1 MKKFNIDISQ
11 KTNEAKQKTAN
22 IINKTKDSFI
32 KLADQNG
39 DGKLDREDVEKI
51 TGAIKKNID
60 EKKREYELKK
70 FQPIFQTDIDDGDFT
85 IQKFVRVADRDKK
98 RAESEACKGAIG
110 YFTENNDVRMLNIYR
125 DSTELF
131 GLTFYPD
138 NRSEF
143 YYVDPS
149 DRDRY
154 IALDDYF
161 NYLKAE
167 RISELQRIA
176 QDLGAKH
183 FRVTFVEEKAAYTK
197 AKTTADGKAAKF
209 VGAEASVENSAS
221 EYLKMEIAAENDFP
235 GKDPIK
241 PKIKYLLRDPNIQNL
256 ITMRLNEDSS
266 LTHQKL
272 MIKLSNTSGLKETD
286 AVKIDAVLRGMKF
299 GGNTT
304 VQNEAKNEARRYLEY
319 EIDF

>member
-1 MKKFNIDISQ
+1 MKKFNMDISQ
-11 KTNEAKQKTAN
+11 KASEAKQKTAN
-22 IINKTKDSFI
+22 IMNKTKDSFI

-60 EKKREYELKK
+60 EKKKEYELKK
-70 FQPIFQTDIDDGDFT
+70 LQPIFQTDIDDGDFI
-85 IQKFVRVADRDKK
+85 IQKFVRVADHDKK
-98 RAESEACKGAIG
+98 RAESEVCKGAIG

-167 RISELQRIA
+167 RVSELQRIA

-197 AKTTADGKAAKF
+197 AKTTVGGKAAK
-209 VGAEASVENSAS
+209 VGTEASVEKSAS

-235 GKDPIK
+235 GKDSIK

-256 ITMRLNEDSS
+256 ITMRLNEDSA

-272 MIKLSNTSGLKETD
+272 MIKLSNTSGLTEAD
-286 AVKIDAVLRGMKF
+286 AVKIDAVLKGMKF

>member
-11 KTNEAKQKTAN
+11 KASEAKQKTAN
-22 IINKTKDSFI
+22 IMNKAKDSLT

-60 EKKREYELKK
+60 EKKKEYELKK
-70 FQPIFQTDIDDGDFT
+70 LQPIFQTDIDDGDFI
-85 IQKFVRVADRDKK
+85 IQKFVRVADHDKK
-98 RAESEACKGAIG
+98 RAESEVCKGAIG

-167 RISELQRIA
+167 RVSELQRIA

-197 AKTTADGKAAKF
+197 AKTTVGGKAAK
-209 VGAEASVENSAS
+209 VGTEASVEKSAS

-256 ITMRLNEDSS
+256 ITMRLNEDSA

-272 MIKLSNTSGLKETD
+272 MIKLSNTSGLTEAD
-286 AVKIDAVLRGMKF
+286 AVKIDAVLKGMKF

>member
-1 MKKFNIDISQ
+1 MKKFNMDISQ
-11 KTNEAKQKTAN
+11 KASEAKQKTAN
-22 IINKTKDSFI
+22 IMNKTKDSFI

-39 DGKLDREDVEKI
+39 DGMLDREDVEKI

-60 EKKREYELKK
+60 EKKKEYELKK
-70 FQPIFQTDIDDGDFT
+70 LQPIFQTDIDDGDFI
-85 IQKFVRVADRDKK
+85 IQKFVRVADHDKK
-98 RAESEACKGAIG
+98 RAESEVCKGAIG

-167 RISELQRIA
+167 RVSELQRIA

-183 FRVTFVEEKAAYTK
+183 IRVTFVEEKAAYTK
-197 AKTTADGKAAKF
+197 AKTTVGGKAAK
-209 VGAEASVENSAS
+209 VGTEASVEKSAS
-221 EYLKMEIAAENDFP
+221 EYLKMEVAAENDFP

-256 ITMRLNEDSS
+256 ITMRLNEDSA

-272 MIKLSNTSGLKETD
+272 MIKLSNTSGLTEAD
-286 AVKIDAVLRGMKF
+286 AVKIDAVLKGMKF

>member
-22 IINKTKDSFI
+22 IMNKTKDSFI

-51 TGAIKKNID
+51 TGDIKKNID

-70 FQPIFQTDIDDGDFT
+70 LQPIFLTDIDDGDFT

-110 YFTENNDVRMLNIYR
+110 YFTKNNDVRMLNIYR

-197 AKTTADGKAAKF
+197 AKTTAGGKAAKF
-209 VGAEASVENSAS
+209 GGAEASVENSAS

>member
-22 IINKTKDSFI
+22 IMNKTKDSFI
-32 KLADQNG
+32 KLVDQNG
-39 DGKLDREDVEKI
+39 DDKFDREDVEKI

-70 FQPIFQTDIDDGDFT
+70 LQLIFQTDIDDGDFI

-98 RAESEACKGAIG
+98 RAESGACKGAIG

-125 DSTELF
+125 DSTEFF

-197 AKTTADGKAAKF
+197 AKTTLGGKAAK
-209 VGAEASVENSAS
+209 VGAEASVEKSAS
-221 EYLKMEIAAENDFP
+221 EYSKMEIAAENDFP

-256 ITMRLNEDSS
+256 ITMRLNEDSA

-286 AVKIDAVLRGMKF
+286 AVKIDAVLKGMKV

>member
-22 IINKTKDSFI
+22 IMNKTKDSFI

-51 TGAIKKNID
+51 TGDIKKNID

-70 FQPIFQTDIDDGDFT
+70 LQPIFQTDIDDGDFT

-110 YFTENNDVRMLNIYR
+110 YFTKNNDVRMLNIYR

-197 AKTTADGKAAKF
+197 AKTTAGGKAAKF
-209 VGAEASVENSAS
+209 GGAEASVENSAS

>member
-22 IINKTKDSFI
+22 IMNKTKDSFI

-51 TGAIKKNID
+51 TGDIKKNID

-70 FQPIFQTDIDDGDFT
+70 LQPIFLTDIDDGDFT

-110 YFTENNDVRMLNIYR
+110 YFTKNNDVRMLNIYR

-197 AKTTADGKAAKF
+197 AKTTAGGKAAKF
-209 VGAEASVENSAS
+209 GGAEASVENSAS

-272 MIKLSNTSGLKETD
+272 MIKLSNTSGLNETD

>member
-1 MKKFNIDISQ
+1 
-11 KTNEAKQKTAN
+11 
-22 IINKTKDSFI
+22 
-32 KLADQNG
+32 
-39 DGKLDREDVEKI
+39 
-51 TGAIKKNID
+51 
-60 EKKREYELKK
+60 
-70 FQPIFQTDIDDGDFT
+70 
-85 IQKFVRVADRDKK
+85 
-98 RAESEACKGAIG
+98 
-110 YFTENNDVRMLNIYR
+110 MLNIYR

-131 GLTFYPD
+131 GLSFYPD

-149 DRDRY
+149 DRNRY

-161 NYLKAE
+161 GYLKAE

-197 AKTTADGKAAKF
+197 AKTTVGGKAAK
-209 VGAEASVENSAS
+209 VGAEASVEKSAS
-221 EYLKMEIAAENDFP
+221 EYSKMEIAAENDFP
-235 GKDPIK
+235 GKAPIK

-256 ITMRLNEDSS
+256 ITMRLNEDSA

-272 MIKLSNTSGLKETD
+272 MIKLSNTSGLNERD
-286 AVKIDAVLRGMKF
+286 AVKIDAVLKGMKF

>member
-22 IINKTKDSFI
+22 IMNKTKDSFI
-32 KLADQNG
+32 KLADHYG

-51 TGAIKKNID
+51 TGDIKKNID

-70 FQPIFQTDIDDGDFT
+70 LQPIFLTDIDDGDFT

-110 YFTENNDVRMLNIYR
+110 YFTKNNDVRMLNIYR

-161 NYLKAE
+161 NYLIAE

-197 AKTTADGKAAKF
+197 AKTTAGGKAAKF
-209 VGAEASVENSAS
+209 GGAEASVENSAS

-272 MIKLSNTSGLKETD
+272 MIKLSNTSGLNETD

>member
-22 IINKTKDSFI
+22 IMNKTKDSFI
-32 KLADQNG
+32 KLVDQNG
-39 DGKLDREDVEKI
+39 DDKFDREDVEKI

-70 FQPIFQTDIDDGDFT
+70 LQPIFQTDIDDGDFI

-98 RAESEACKGAIG
+98 RAESGACKGAIG

-197 AKTTADGKAAKF
+197 AKTTVGGKAAKF
-209 VGAEASVENSAS
+209 GGAEASVEKSAS
-221 EYLKMEIAAENDFP
+221 EYSKMEIAAENDFP

-256 ITMRLNEDSS
+256 ITMRLNEDSA

-272 MIKLSNTSGLKETD
+272 MIKLSNTSGLTEAD
-286 AVKIDAVLRGMKF
+286 AVKIDAVLKGMKF

>member
-22 IINKTKDSFI
+22 IMNKTKDSFI

-70 FQPIFQTDIDDGDFT
+70 LQPIFQTDIDDGDFT

-110 YFTENNDVRMLNIYR
+110 YFTKNNDVRMLNIYR

-197 AKTTADGKAAKF
+197 AKTTAGGKAAKF
-209 VGAEASVENSAS
+209 GGAEASVENSAS

-286 AVKIDAVLRGMKF
+286 AAKIDAVLKGMKF

>member
-1 MKKFNIDISQ
+1 MKKFNMDISQ
-11 KTNEAKQKTAN
+11 KASEAKQKTAN
-22 IINKTKDSFI
+22 IMNKTKDSFI

-60 EKKREYELKK
+60 EKKKEYELKK
-70 FQPIFQTDIDDGDFT
+70 LQPIFQTDIDDGDFI
-85 IQKFVRVADRDKK
+85 IQKFVRVADHDKK
-98 RAESEACKGAIG
+98 RAESEVCKGAIG

-167 RISELQRIA
+167 RVSELQRIA

-197 AKTTADGKAAKF
+197 AKTTVGGKAAK
-209 VGAEASVENSAS
+209 VGTEASVEKSAS

-256 ITMRLNEDSS
+256 ITMRLNEDSA

-272 MIKLSNTSGLKETD
+272 MIKLSNTSGLTEAD
-286 AVKIDAVLRGMKF
+286 AVKIDAVLKGMKF

>member
-1 MKKFNIDISQ
+1 MKKFNLDISQ

-22 IINKTKDSFI
+22 IMNKTKDSFI
-32 KLADQNG
+32 KLVDQNG
-39 DGKLDREDVEKI
+39 DDKFDREDVEKI

-70 FQPIFQTDIDDGDFT
+70 LQPIFQTDIDDGDFI

-98 RAESEACKGAIG
+98 RAESAACKGAIG
-110 YFTENNDVRMLNIYR
+110 YFTENNDIRMLNIYR

-197 AKTTADGKAAKF
+197 AKTTVGGKAAK
-209 VGAEASVENSAS
+209 VGAEASVEKSAS
-221 EYLKMEIAAENDFP
+221 EYSKMEIAAENDFP

-256 ITMRLNEDSS
+256 ITMRLNEDSA

>member
-11 KTNEAKQKTAN
+11 KASEAKQKTAN
-22 IINKTKDSFI
+22 IMNKTKDSFI

-60 EKKREYELKK
+60 EKKKEYELKK
-70 FQPIFQTDIDDGDFT
+70 LQPIFQTDIDDGDFI
-85 IQKFVRVADRDKK
+85 IQKFVRVADHDKK
-98 RAESEACKGAIG
+98 RADSEVCKGAIG

-197 AKTTADGKAAKF
+197 AKTTVGGKAAK
-209 VGAEASVENSAS
+209 VGTEASVEKSAS

-256 ITMRLNEDSS
+256 ITMRLNEDSA

-272 MIKLSNTSGLKETD
+272 MIKLSNTSGLTEAD
-286 AVKIDAVLRGMKF
+286 AVKIDAVLKGMKF

>member
-70 FQPIFQTDIDDGDFT
+70 LQPIFQTDIDDGDFT

-183 FRVTFVEEKAAYTK
+183 FRVTFVEKKAAYTK

-209 VGAEASVENSAS
+209 GGAEASVENSAS

>member
-22 IINKTKDSFI
+22 IMNKTKDSFI
-32 KLADQNG
+32 KLADHYG

-51 TGAIKKNID
+51 TGDIKKNID

-70 FQPIFQTDIDDGDFT
+70 LQPIFLTDIDDGDFT

-110 YFTENNDVRMLNIYR
+110 YFTKNNDVRMLNIYR

-154 IALDDYF
+154 IALDCGW
-161 NYLKAE
+161 K
-167 RISELQRIA
+167 SC
-176 QDLGAKH
+176 
-183 FRVTFVEEKAAYTK
+183 
-197 AKTTADGKAAKF
+197 
-209 VGAEASVENSAS
+209 
-221 EYLKMEIAAENDFP
+221 
-235 GKDPIK
+235 
-241 PKIKYLLRDPNIQNL
+241 KIR
-256 ITMRLNEDSS
+256 R
-266 LTHQKL
+266 
-272 MIKLSNTSGLKETD
+272 SGS
-286 AVKIDAVLRGMKF
+286 F
-299 GGNTT
+299 G
-304 VQNEAKNEARRYLEY
+304 
-319 EIDF
+319 